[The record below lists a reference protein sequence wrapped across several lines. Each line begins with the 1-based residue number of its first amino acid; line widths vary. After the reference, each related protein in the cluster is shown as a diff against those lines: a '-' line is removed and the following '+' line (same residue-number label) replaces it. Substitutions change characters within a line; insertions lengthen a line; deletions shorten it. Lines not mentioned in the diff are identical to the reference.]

1 MAKLT
6 ANQIKKLLSCNTS
19 QMGNF
24 NPLHSNSDKILDVFG
39 LIGLWMNGTDEEN
52 YSVSFTNESINIIWM
67 NSYIYS
73 FSIMYTEGFCVL
85 RADCAPTDISELIV
99 DICRTLG
106 CDKLFFA

>member
-19 QMGNF
+19 QIGNF

-67 NSYIYS
+67 KGIFMS
-73 FSIMYTEGFCVL
+73 FNIIKSI
-85 RADCAPTDISELIV
+85 I
-99 DICRTLG
+99 
-106 CDKLFFA
+106 